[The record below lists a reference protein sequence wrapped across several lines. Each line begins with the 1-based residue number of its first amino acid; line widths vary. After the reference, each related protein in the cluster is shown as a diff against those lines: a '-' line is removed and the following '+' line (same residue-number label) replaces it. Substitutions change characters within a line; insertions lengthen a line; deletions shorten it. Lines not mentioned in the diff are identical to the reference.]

1 MNDEAIGARYK
12 FGRKLSEH
20 FTLSEFCRS
29 NTATRL
35 GLTNNPTT
43 PQQMQAMEAL
53 CKNILEPL
61 RQHIGKPLRI
71 NSGFRSPKVN
81 KAIGGAKDSQHMK
94 GEAADIE
101 CDFLQNDELV
111 AVITE
116 LELPFDQL
124 ILEHCDPNVPFSGWV
139 HVSHSLYNRKQ
150 TLTINESN
158 QPHPGIQVPLP
169 GALQQ

>member
-1 MNDEAIGARYK
+1 MSDETIGARYK
-12 FGRKLSEH
+12 YGKKLSEH

-29 NTATRL
+29 DTATRL

-43 PQQMQAMEAL
+43 PQQMEAMIAL

-61 RQHIGKPLRI
+61 RVHLGKPVRI

-81 KAIGGAKDSQHMK
+81 KAVGGAKNSQHMK

-101 CDFLQNDELV
+101 CDHMQNDELV
-111 AVITE
+111 AVIMD
-116 LELPFDQL
+116 LELPYDQL

-150 TLTINESN
+150 NFTVDNN
-158 QPHPGIQVPLP
+158 APHPGIQVPLP
-169 GALQQ
+169 GTVNS